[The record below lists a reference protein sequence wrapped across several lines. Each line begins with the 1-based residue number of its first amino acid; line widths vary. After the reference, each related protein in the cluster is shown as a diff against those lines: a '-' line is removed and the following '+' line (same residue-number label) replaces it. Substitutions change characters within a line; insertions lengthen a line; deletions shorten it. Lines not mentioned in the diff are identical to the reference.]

1 MTRPL
6 LILALALG
14 ALAGI
19 SAAPQQAPAR
29 DAAFVPTTGI
39 ASISGVVVND
49 EERPQPVRRA
59 VVTLA
64 GPDLRPSRGAVTD
77 DEGRFTIAN
86 LPAGRFTLTVSRA
99 SYVTSVYGAKRP
111 GRPGTPL
118 SLAAGASITDLTVRL
133 WRGAVVAG
141 VVRDPTGAPVPRVP
155 VTAIP
160 AKPVTSP
167 SILTLS
173 NNGVTTNE
181 QGEFRIFGL
190 EPGAYVV
197 VAKPSSGGSQIQSL
211 RESEIDALLESLRR
225 RTPPP
230 SPVAGSATSPPAF
243 DYAPVYYPAATSP
256 ALATVLRLTPGQE
269 VTGLDLTLLRVTTAV
284 VSGVVLLPDGRPAA
298 GAAVQLTAE
307 VPDGPFKPESR
318 LELNATAD
326 AEGRFRIVQAAPGEY
341 QIIARAAAAP
351 PPPPTPGI
359 VTPGPVGPQFWAST
373 RLSIGAADVDGL
385 TLNVAPGFTIAGRV
399 VFQSDTQKPP
409 ANAALRVF
417 LVPSSVAAQRPG
429 TSITTIAFVPPVTVR
444 PDGTFEVVNLPP
456 GSFRFQISGPA
467 LAPGGWSTRSAV
479 MEGRDLLD
487 AEFRIPAGGRGEV
500 TVTLT
505 DKATELSGVLQMA
518 SGAPAS
524 DVFVIAYAADRGLW
538 GAGARRVQAVRPA
551 VDGRY
556 AMNGLPPGDYLL
568 AAVLDIDPDDWN
580 DPAFLEQLVAAS
592 IKVTL
597 GEGEK
602 KTQHLRIN

>member
-1 MTRPL
+1 MTHRA
-6 LILALALG
+6 LILAIALG
-14 ALAGI
+14 AGPGI
-19 SAAPQQAPAR
+19 WATPQQTPAR
-29 DAAFVPTTGI
+29 DAAFVPTTGT
-39 ASISGVVVND
+39 ATISGVVVND
-49 EERPQPVRRA
+49 DDRPQPVRRA
-59 VVTLA
+59 VVTLT

-99 SYVTSVYGAKRP
+99 SYITSVYGAKRP

-118 SLAAGASITDLTVRL
+118 NVTAGASITDLTVRL

-141 VVRDPTGAPVPRVP
+141 VVRDPAGAPVARVP

-160 AKPVTSP
+160 AKPVNSP
-167 SILTLS
+167 SIRTLS

-225 RTPPP
+225 RTPLPA
-230 SPVAGSATSPPAF
+230 PVAGPASAPAF

-269 VTGLDLTLLRVTTAV
+269 VTGLDLTLMRVATGV

-359 VTPGPVGPQFWAST
+359 VTPGPVGPQLWAST
-373 RLSIGAADVDGL
+373 RLSVGAANVEGL
-385 TLNVAPGFTIAGRV
+385 ALNVAPGFTIAGRV

-409 ANAALRVF
+409 ANAVLRVF

-429 TSITTIAFVPPVTVR
+429 TSITTIAYVPPVTVR
-444 PDGTFEVVNLPP
+444 PDGTFEVANLPP
-456 GSFRFQISGPA
+456 GSFRFQITGPA
-467 LAPGGWSTRSAV
+467 LAAGGWSPRSAV
-479 MEGRDLLD
+479 MEDRDLLD
-487 AEFRIPAGGRGEV
+487 ADFRLPASGRGEM

-518 SGAPAS
+518 SGAPVS

-538 GAGARRVQAVRPA
+538 GSGARRVQAVRPA

-556 AMNGLPPGDYLL
+556 TMSGLPPGDYLL

-580 DPAFLEQLVAAS
+580 DPAFLEQLVPAS
-592 IKVTL
+592 IKLTL

>member
-1 MTRPL
+1 MTHRA
-6 LILALALG
+6 LILAIALG
-14 ALAGI
+14 AGPGI
-19 SAAPQQAPAR
+19 WATPQQTPAR
-29 DAAFVPTTGI
+29 DAAFVPTTGT
-39 ASISGVVVND
+39 ATLSGVVVND
-49 EERPQPVRRA
+49 DDRPQPVRRA
-59 VVTLA
+59 VVTLT

-99 SYVTSVYGAKRP
+99 SYITSVYGAKRP

-118 SLAAGASITDLTVRL
+118 NVTAGASITDLTVRL

-141 VVRDPTGAPVPRVP
+141 VVRDPAGAPVARVP

-160 AKPVTSP
+160 AKPINSP
-167 SILTLS
+167 SIRTLS

-225 RTPPP
+225 RTPLPA
-230 SPVAGSATSPPAF
+230 PVAGPASAPAF

-269 VTGLDLTLLRVTTAV
+269 VTGLDLTLMRVATAV

-359 VTPGPVGPQFWAST
+359 VTPGPIGPQLWAST
-373 RLSIGAADVDGL
+373 RLSVGAANVEGL
-385 TLNVAPGFTIAGRV
+385 ALNVAPGFTIAGRV

-409 ANAALRVF
+409 ANAVLRVF

-429 TSITTIAFVPPVTVR
+429 TSITTIAYVPPVTVR
-444 PDGTFEVVNLPP
+444 PDGTFEVANLPP
-456 GSFRFQISGPA
+456 GSFRFQITGPT
-467 LAPGGWSTRSAV
+467 LAAGGWSARSAV
-479 MEGRDLLD
+479 MEDRDLLD
-487 AEFRIPAGGRGEV
+487 ADFRLPASGRGEM

-518 SGAPAS
+518 SGAPVS

-538 GAGARRVQAVRPA
+538 GSGARRVQAVRPA

-556 AMNGLPPGDYLL
+556 TMSGLPPGDYLL

-580 DPAFLEQLVAAS
+580 DPAFLEQLVPAS
-592 IKVTL
+592 IKLTL
-597 GEGEK
+597 GEGQK

>member
-1 MTRPL
+1 MTRRFL
-6 LILALALG
+6 RLAFALG
-14 ALAGI
+14 AVAGI

-29 DAAFVPTTGI
+29 DAAFVPTTGTATI
-39 ASISGVVVND
+39 AGVVVND
-49 EERPQPVRRA
+49 DDRPRPVRRA
-59 VVTLA
+59 VVTLT

-77 DEGRFTIAN
+77 DEGRFTIAR

-118 SLAAGASITDLTVRL
+118 NVTAGAAITDLTVRL

-160 AKPVTSP
+160 AKPINSP

-225 RTPPP
+225 RTPLPTA
-230 SPVAGSATSPPAF
+230 VAGPASAPAF

-269 VTGLDLTLLRVTTAV
+269 VTGLDLTLLRVATAV

-326 AEGRFRIVQAAPGEY
+326 AEGKFRIVQAAPGEY

-359 VTPGPVGPQFWAST
+359 VTPGPVGPQLWAST
-373 RLSIGAADVDGL
+373 RLSVGAANVEGL

-399 VFQSDTQKPP
+399 AFQSDTQKPP

-417 LVPSSVAAQRPG
+417 FVPSSVAAQRSG

-444 PDGTFEVVNLPP
+444 PDGTFEVANLPP

-467 LAPGGWSTRSAV
+467 LAAGGWSPRSAV
-479 MEGRDLLD
+479 MENRDLLD
-487 AEFRIPAGGRGEV
+487 ADFRIPAGGRGEV

-518 SGAPAS
+518 SGAPVS

-538 GAGARRVQAVRPA
+538 GSGARRVQAVRPA

-556 AMNGLPPGDYLL
+556 TMSGLPPGDYLL

-580 DPAFLEQLVAAS
+580 DPVFLEQLVPAS
-592 IKVTL
+592 IKLTL

>member
-1 MTRPL
+1 MTRRL
-6 LILALALG
+6 LILAIAVG
-14 ALAGI
+14 TAAAI

-29 DAAFVPTTGI
+29 DAVLVPTTGT
-39 ASISGVVVND
+39 ATISGVVVND
-49 EERPQPVRRA
+49 DDRPQPVRRA
-59 VVTLA
+59 VVTLT
-64 GPDLRPSRGAVTD
+64 GQDLRPSRGAVTD

-86 LPAGRFTLTVSRA
+86 LPAGRFTLTASRA
-99 SYVTSVYGAKRP
+99 SYITSVYGAKRP

-118 SLAAGASITDLTVRL
+118 SIAAGASVTDLTVRL

-141 VVRDPTGAPVPRVP
+141 VVRDPAGAPVPRIP

-160 AKPVTSP
+160 AKPTASS

-173 NNGVTTNE
+173 NNGVATND

-225 RTPPP
+225 RTAAPASGPAAFSAPP
-230 SPVAGSATSPPAF
+230 F

-269 VTGLDLTLLRVTTAV
+269 VTGLDLTLVRTTTAV

-298 GAAVQLTAE
+298 GASVQLTADL
-307 VPDGPFKPESR
+307 PDGPFRPESR

-326 AEGRFRIVQAAPGEY
+326 AGGKFRIVQAAPGEY
-341 QIIARAAAAP
+341 QIVARAAAGPA
-351 PPPPTPGI
+351 PPPTPGM
-359 VTPGPVGPQFWAST
+359 VTPGPVGPQLWAST
-373 RLSIGAADVDGL
+373 HLSIGASDVEGL
-385 TLNVAPGFTIAGRV
+385 ALNVAPGFSLSGRV
-399 VFQSDTQKPP
+399 VFLSDTQKPP
-409 ANAALRVF
+409 VNAALRIFVI
-417 LVPSSVAAQRPG
+417 PSAVAAQRPG

-444 PDGTFEVVNLPP
+444 PDGAFDVANLPP
-456 GSFRFQISGPA
+456 GTFRFQISGPA
-467 LAPGGWSTRSAV
+467 LAAGGWSTRSAV
-479 MEGRDLLD
+479 MDGRDLLD
-487 AEFRIPAGGRGEV
+487 AEFRIQGSGRGEV

-505 DKATELSGVLQMA
+505 DKVTELSGVLQMA
-518 SGAPAS
+518 SGAPVS
-524 DVFVIAYAADRGLW
+524 DVFVIAYAADRRLW

-556 AMNGLPPGDYLL
+556 AITGLPPGDYLL
-568 AAVLDIDPDDWN
+568 AAVLDIDTDDWN
-580 DPAFLEQLVAAS
+580 DAAFLDQLVPAS
-592 IKVTL
+592 IKLTL

>member
-1 MTRPL
+1 MTRR
-6 LILALALG
+6 ILMLAIAFG
-14 ALAGI
+14 AAAAI

-29 DAAFVPTTGI
+29 DAAFVSTIGT
-39 ASISGVVVND
+39 ATISGVVVSD
-49 EERPQPVRRA
+49 DERPQPVRRA
-59 VVTLA
+59 VVTLT

-77 DEGRFTIAN
+77 DEGRFTVAN

-118 SLAAGASITDLTVRL
+118 NVTAGASITDLTVRL

-141 VVRDPTGAPVPRVP
+141 VVRDPTGAPVPRIP

-225 RTPPP
+225 RTPA
-230 SPVAGSATSPPAF
+230 PVTASATAPPAF

-256 ALATVLRLTPGQE
+256 ALATVLRLTPGQD

-298 GAAVQLTAE
+298 GAAVQLSAE

-359 VTPGPVGPQFWAST
+359 VTPGPVGPQLWASI
-373 RLSIGAADVDGL
+373 RLSVGAANVEGL
-385 TLNVAPGFTIAGRV
+385 ALNVAPGFTIAGRV

-417 LVPSSVAAQRPG
+417 LMPSSVAAQRPG

-467 LAPGGWSTRSAV
+467 LAAGGWSTRSAV
-479 MEGRDLLD
+479 MEGRDLAD

-518 SGAPAS
+518 SGAPVS

-556 AMNGLPPGDYLL
+556 AMNGLPPGEYLV

-580 DPAFLEQLVAAS
+580 DPAFLEQLVPAS

-597 GEGEK
+597 AEGEK